1 MRHGKKPTQLELR
14 PRTWGGRREGA
25 GRRRRSSSGVS
36 HQSRPAHARRFP
48 LHVTWRIRREVGNLR
63 TDKRFL
69 RIQRAFRYGGDRFG
83 LRLIEFSVQSN
94 HVHLIV
100 EAEDRRAL
108 SRGLQ
113 GLAIRVARGVNR
125 ASNRRGRVLADR
137 YHARALRT
145 PTEVRR
151 AVAYVLRNLQHHT
164 HEDPRYVDPYS
175 SMAGE
180 AAWHLEPNGTSQ
192 LVTAPPRSWLLRRA
206 LVSVPHRSHPHSDS
220 DVAYNRPRNVRWNKL
235 R

>member
-1 MRHGKKPTQLELR
+1 MNRRRKPKQLELR

-25 GRRRRSSSGVS
+25 GRPRRASSGVP
-36 HQSRPAHARRFP
+36 HLTRPEHEQRFP
-48 LHVTWRIRREVGNLR
+48 LHVTWRIRRDVGNLR
-63 TDKRFL
+63 TDKRFR

-83 LRLIEFSVQSN
+83 LRLVEFSVQSN

-100 EAEDRRAL
+100 EADNQHAL

-113 GLAIRVARGVNR
+113 GLAIRVAKGVNR

-145 PTEVRR
+145 PSEVRR
-151 AVAYVLRNLQHHT
+151 AVTYVLRNLQHHT
-164 HEDPRYVDPYS
+164 HEDPLYVDPFS

-180 AAWHLEPNGTSQ
+180 AVLHLEPDGTHQS
-192 LVTAPPRSWLLRRA
+192 VTARPRTWLLRRA
-206 LVSVPHRSHPHSDS
+206 P
-220 DVAYNRPRNVRWNKL
+220 
-235 R
+235 

>member
-1 MRHGKKPTQLELR
+1 MRRKRKPAQLELR

-25 GRRRRSSSGVS
+25 GRPRRASSGVS
-36 HQSRPAHARRFP
+36 HQTRPQHARRFP

-100 EAEDRRAL
+100 EAEDKRAL

-113 GLAIRVARGVNR
+113 GLAIRVAKGVNR

-137 YHARALRT
+137 YHARPLRT
-145 PTEVRR
+145 PTEVRQ
-151 AVAYVLRNLQHHT
+151 AIHYVLRNLQHHT
-164 HEDPRYVDPYS
+164 GEDPLYVDPYS
-175 SMAGE
+175 SMAGF
-180 AAWHLEPNGTSQ
+180 AVWHLEPDGTSEPV
-192 LVTAPPRSWLLRRA
+192 LVRPRSWLLRRT
-206 LVSVPHRSHPHSDS
+206 L
-220 DVAYNRPRNVRWNKL
+220 
-235 R
+235 

>member
-1 MRHGKKPTQLELR
+1 MKNMKRAKKPKQLELR
-14 PRTWGGRREGA
+14 ARTWGGRREGA
-25 GRRRRSSSGVS
+25 GRPRRASSGVS
-36 HQSRPAHARRFP
+36 HQTRPTHARRFP

-83 LRLIEFSVQSN
+83 LRLVEFSVQSN

-100 EAEDRRAL
+100 EADDKLAL

-113 GLAIRVARGVNR
+113 GLAIRVAKGVNR

-137 YHARALRT
+137 YHARSLRT
-145 PTEVRR
+145 PTEVRH
-151 AVAYVLRNLQHHT
+151 AVHYVLRNLQHHT
-164 HEDPRYVDPYS
+164 HEDPLYVDPYS

-180 AAWHLEPNGTSQ
+180 ALFHLEPDGTYEPI
-192 LVTAPPRSWLLRRA
+192 LAKPRTWLLQRA
-206 LVSVPHRSHPHSDS
+206 L
-220 DVAYNRPRNVRWNKL
+220 
-235 R
+235 

>member
-1 MRHGKKPTQLELR
+1 MRRTRKPAQLELR

-25 GRRRRSSSGVS
+25 GRPRRATSGVS
-36 HQSRPAHARRFP
+36 HQTRPQHARRFP
-48 LHVTWRIRREVGNLR
+48 LHVTWRIRREVGSLR

-100 EAEDRRAL
+100 EAEDKRAL

-113 GLAIRVARGVNR
+113 GLAIRVAKGVNR

-137 YHARALRT
+137 YHARPLRT

-151 AVAYVLRNLQHHT
+151 AIHYVLRNLQHHT
-164 HEDPRYVDPYS
+164 GEDPLYIDPYS
-175 SMAGE
+175 SMAGF
-180 AAWHLEPNGTSQ
+180 AVSHLEPDGTVER
-192 LVTAPPRSWLLRRA
+192 VTARARTWLLQREI
-206 LVSVPHRSHPHSDS
+206 RS
-220 DVAYNRPRNVRWNKL
+220 
-235 R
+235 

>member
-1 MRHGKKPTQLELR
+1 MNRRRKPKQLELR

-25 GRRRRSSSGVS
+25 GRPRRATSGVP
-36 HQSRPAHARRFP
+36 HLTRPEHKQRFP

-63 TDKRFL
+63 TDKRFR

-83 LRLIEFSVQSN
+83 LRLVEFSVQSN

-100 EAEDRRAL
+100 EAKDKRAL

-113 GLAIRVARGVNR
+113 GLAIRVAKGVNR

-145 PTEVRR
+145 PTEVRH
-151 AVAYVLRNLQHHT
+151 AIHYVLRNLQHHT
-164 HEDPRYVDPYS
+164 HEDPLYVDPFS

-180 AAWHLEPNGTSQ
+180 AVLHLEPDGTHHSI
-192 LVTAPPRSWLLRRA
+192 TARPRTWLLRRE
-206 LVSVPHRSHPHSDS
+206 SGFH
-220 DVAYNRPRNVRWNKL
+220 
-235 R
+235 